1 MARKLSIIARR
12 NTCLLIV
19 GAASLTANTLS
30 AQPEAQAAE
39 PPKVIDNPFIGA
51 QPPAQSPPKLKSSS
65 KSQTVSEPQQK
76 THRRTIAYQNPFA
89 AASKSPP
96 VDTSLRPGPIS
107 RWRHPVIPGQES
119 SAIKSAMLSA
129 PAGEPAG
136 RTWDQLPPAEDLRNR
151 AASRGPETDP
161 TFYERLTIA
170 PNPIQFTPKPLT
182 QPKWLTE
189 FDESVLREARQSQ
202 VDAAVFDS
210 PLNAPNFA
218 NQTGSQTPDSHIERS
233 EQVNRAFALDAIDA
247 SLAKTEVSP
256 SIISNCVATPA
267 GWLEQ
272 AQHAAKDANSPDELS
287 SVVEFCDHGLRSGPD
302 EKLSSSLRRLN
313 AWAHNRRGELLA
325 DADRTDDALDDF
337 QAAISLDPTCSLAI
351 HNRAVT
357 FAQQNQFDAALR
369 DFNRVIE
376 LNPGLAVAYRNRAEL
391 LAALGRLEEAVGDYN
406 QALESLPNDAQL
418 YRDRAYAYQQLG
430 EFSKSATDFDRAL
443 EIAPNDPDAMTQRG
457 NLSAEQGHFELA
469 IADFRQA
476 LANDPHWAEALRS
489 LAWLQATCPDP
500 DFQDPNSAVAAA
512 EQAAKLA
519 PPNDYLVLDTLAAAH
534 ASAGSFDKA
543 KQIQQQAIANAPPEA
558 IASLKQRLS
567 LYSRGQVFRNVSTPA
582 RERGASDETPAEDDT
597 PSDPLR

>member
-12 NTCLLIV
+12 YTCLLIV
-19 GAASLTANTLS
+19 GAAWLTANTLS
-30 AQPEAQAAE
+30 AQFEAQTAE

-51 QPPAQSPPKLKSSS
+51 QPTAQSPTKLKSSS

-76 THRRTIAYQNPFA
+76 THRRTIAYQNPFT

-119 SAIKSAMLSA
+119 SAIKSAMLAA
-129 PAGEPAG
+129 PADEPVR
-136 RTWDQLPPAEDLRNR
+136 RTWDQLPPAEDLRNQ

-161 TFYERLTIA
+161 TFYARLTAA
-170 PNPIQFTPKPLT
+170 PNAIQFNPKPLT

-189 FDESVLREARQSQ
+189 FDESILRESTQAQ
-202 VDAAVFDS
+202 VDLAIFDS

-218 NQTGSQTPDSHIERS
+218 SQTGSRSPGSHIERS
-233 EQVNRAFALDAIDA
+233 EQVNRAFSLDAIDA
-247 SLAKTEVSP
+247 SLARTDVSP
-256 SIISNCVATPA
+256 SIISDCVETPA

-272 AQHAAKDANSPDELS
+272 AQHAARNANSPDELS
-287 SVVEFCDHGLRSGPD
+287 SVLEFCDHGLRSGPD
-302 EKLSSSLRRLN
+302 EKLSTSLRRLS

-325 DADRTDDALDDF
+325 DADRTDDALGDF
-337 QAAISLDPTCSLAI
+337 QAAISLDPTCSLAF

-418 YRDRAYAYQQLG
+418 YRGRAYAYQQLG
-430 EFSKSATDFDRAL
+430 DFSKSATDFDRAL
-443 EIAPNDPDAMTQRG
+443 EIAPNDPDTMTQRG
-457 NLSAEQGHFELA
+457 NLLAEQGNFVPA
-469 IADFRQA
+469 IADFRKA
-476 LANDPHWAEALRS
+476 LAIDPHWAEAHRS
-489 LAWLQATCPDP
+489 LAWLHATCPDP
-500 DFQDPNSAVAAA
+500 DFQDPRAAIEAA
-512 EQAAKLA
+512 EQAAQLA
-519 PPNDYLVLDTLAAAH
+519 TPNDYLTLDTLAAAH
-534 ASAGSFDKA
+534 ASARNFDKA
-543 KQIQQQAIANAPPEA
+543 KQVQLQAIANAPPEA
-558 IASLKQRLS
+558 IAPLKQRLS
-567 LYSRGQVFRNVSTPA
+567 LYRGGQVFRNVSTPA
-582 RERGASDETPAEDDT
+582 PKRGATDETPAEDDT